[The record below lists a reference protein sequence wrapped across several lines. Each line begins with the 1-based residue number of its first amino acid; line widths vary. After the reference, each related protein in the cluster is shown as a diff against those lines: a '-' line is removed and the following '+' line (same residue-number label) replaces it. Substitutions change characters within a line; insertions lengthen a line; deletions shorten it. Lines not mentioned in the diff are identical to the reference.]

1 MLVHSF
7 ASLLV
12 NPASWANFD
21 DFQNISVL
29 VEQYPPSTN
38 PQPITISPL
47 KFFDF
52 SRQSRWIRGID
63 FDLFPDQIG
72 LVSGHSTQKTE
83 CLFAVCDYKHAYMLA
98 DREHYFNKKVA

>member
-12 NPASWANFD
+12 NPASRANFN
-21 DFQNISVL
+21 DFQNIPVL

-52 SRQSRWIRGID
+52 SRQGCGVSGID
-63 FDLFPDQIG
+63 FDLFPDQSG
-72 LVSGHSTQKTE
+72 LISGHSTQKTE
-83 CLFAVCDYKHAYMLA
+83 CLFAVCDYEHVCMLA

>member
-1 MLVHSF
+1 MLVHRF

-21 DFQNISVL
+21 NFQNISVL

-38 PQPITISPL
+38 PQSITIPPL

-52 SRQSRWIRGID
+52 SRQGCGIRSID
-63 FDLFPDQIG
+63 FDLFPDQSS
-72 LVSGHSTQKTE
+72 LVRGHSTQKTE
-83 CLFAVCDYKHAYMLA
+83 CLFAVCDYEHASMLA
-98 DREHYFNKKVA
+98 HREHNFNKKVA